1 MYIFCTTLIIFQ
13 LACSSIGVKGSTR
26 NQNSKRS
33 SSSRRDR
40 GRSSGQ
46 NASASAVRWTGKLCA
61 GHQVCPGVCPAAGWD
76 GGIGMAHGGMRG
88 TWGRFGGT
96 LTHCLVLSWV
106 CSVCEF
112 ECASKCA
119 RRVTHKSH
127 VSRCCCCCRL
137 RGPLA
142 LSRLVS
148 IVTGITQRV
157 DHKEWQQFALC
168 ADTTQPFL
176 VARPSVWPVCPLP
189 LQAHNVAAF

>member
-1 MYIFCTTLIIFQ
+1 MDREVVCWSPSLSGC
-13 LACSSIGVKGSTR
+13 LPCSR
-26 NQNSKRS
+26 
-33 SSSRRDR
+33 
-40 GRSSGQ
+40 
-46 NASASAVRWTGKLCA
+46 VRW
-61 GHQVCPGVCPAAGWD
+61 GHRDGAWWGCGV
-76 GGIGMAHGGMRG
+76 

-127 VSRCCCCCRL
+127 VSRCCCCCCCCRL